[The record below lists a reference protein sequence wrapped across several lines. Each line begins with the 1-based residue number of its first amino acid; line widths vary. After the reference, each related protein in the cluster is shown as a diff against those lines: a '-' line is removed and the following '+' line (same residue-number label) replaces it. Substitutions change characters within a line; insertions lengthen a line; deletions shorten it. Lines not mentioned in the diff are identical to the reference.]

1 MKIIGKTNANQSENN
16 EYPIGHIFELYDIK
30 LIVKEDELCDSCF
43 FRLDIMRC
51 AKQKCSSFD
60 RIDKKSVSFHIFK
73 DYENNKK
80 NKFKKWLCHLF
91 SRR

>member
-1 MKIIGKTNANQSENN
+1 MYYAI
-16 EYPIGHIFELYDIK
+16 L
-30 LIVKEDELCDSCF
+30 VF
-43 FRLDIMRC
+43 FRPDIMSC

-80 NKFKKWLCHLF
+80 NKFKK
-91 SRR
+91 

>member
-1 MKIIGKTNANQSENN
+1 MKIIIKPNINQSENN
-16 EYPIGHIFELYDIK
+16 GYPIGHIFELYGIK

-60 RIDKKSVSFHIFK
+60 RIDKKSVSFHVFK
-73 DYENNKK
+73 ENV
-80 NKFKKWLCHLF
+80 
-91 SRR
+91 

>member
-1 MKIIGKTNANQSENN
+1 MKIISKINTNQLKNN

-30 LIVKEDELCDSCF
+30 LIVKEDVLCNSCF

-51 AKQKCSSFD
+51 AKQTCSSFD

-80 NKFKKWLCHLF
+80 NKFKKWLCDLF

>member
-1 MKIIGKTNANQSENN
+1 MKIISKINTNQSENN
-16 EYPIGHIFELYDIK
+16 EYPIGNIFEFNDIK
-30 LIVKEDELCDSCF
+30 LIVKEGGHCRDCF
-43 FRLDIMRC
+43 FSSDIKECVRH
-51 AKQKCSSFD
+51 KCSSLD

-80 NKFKKWLCHLF
+80 NKFKKWFWNLF